1 MRRRMRVRKAIRFLV
16 LASLLGM
23 CSCGEPS
30 AKVETET
37 LTAADA
43 AVDAAVES
51 QEEQPL
57 NYECSLA
64 LQYAENFTVDYYEG
78 G

>member
-1 MRRRMRVRKAIRFLV
+1 MRVRKAIRFLV
-16 LASLLGM
+16 LASLLGL

-30 AKVETET
+30 AKVETEA
-37 LTAADA
+37 LTAA
-43 AVDAAVES
+43 DAAVES

-64 LQYAENFTVDYYEG
+64 LQYAENFTVDY
-78 G
+78 